1 MNCEKTSSSSD
12 ILFYLNITGDMDM
25 ESMKRFVFL
34 SLATS
39 ITISFCLFTSSN
51 VFAQE
56 EELVLEEITVTARKR
71 VENLQDVGMS
81 VSALSAAD
89 LDIRFDADLQ
99 NLENAS
105 PNVVIDDIQQG
116 PGSPAAISIRGVGTT
131 DVEKNFDPTVGVVV
145 DGVFIG
151 VNSGMMLKA
160 IDLQSV
166 EILRGPQG
174 TLFGRNSIG
183 GVINV
188 ARQRPNFDGFSGSA
202 VVGIGNYGH
211 VQADA
216 YLNFTFSDKFAFRLG
231 GAIRQNDGWFYNAT
245 LERDVGETEYS
256 IISPSFTWRPTENFE
271 IYYRY
276 DQTSQD
282 QDANTLLNMAQP
294 NQAFCF
300 YYGQC
305 AESLTVPQSGDRY
318 VVLQNDDPPYQT
330 YFDTKTHIINAA
342 WDINNSYDMVFVFG
356 DFSTDEEVLQDWD
369 ATPLTLYHT
378 DRPATWDQQ
387 SYELRLNYTGERLS
401 YTAGLYYWD
410 SDYHIDLLSYIGFFD
425 LFQSPPLPPG
435 TVGTVPVPQ
444 SVSQTTKSS
453 AIFVEGDYRL
463 TDNWTLTLGGRY
475 TKDKKTSAVVDPSM
489 PELEEHGGPDDPF
502 NESWSEFT
510 PKLGIRYQVNE
521 DLMLYGLYSK
531 GFRAGGFNGR
541 PGTLQYLSAAIPY
554 DPETVDNFELGM
566 KSEWLDGRMRFNAS
580 IFHMDYKDKQEEQ
593 SVYTGV
599 GTGQQTIVVN
609 AGQATIR
616 GLEIDFNWLVS
627 EVFTLNGN
635 LGLLDA
641 EFDELVDPATETDL
655 SYLELRRAPDLTA
668 TIEPVLSFDVG
679 NGVLIARAAW
689 HYVDDMEMTFMNSP
703 QTHVPAHSTIDASLV
718 YTINRFSVSL
728 WGLNLTDDDSWTQG
742 YDVGAGVGSAGFWT
756 YTAVRPPKTYGINLS
771 YNF

>member
-1 MNCEKTSSSSD
+1 MK
-12 ILFYLNITGDMDM
+12 
-25 ESMKRFVFL
+25 SMKRFGNL
-34 SLATS
+34 ILAICFMAGS
-39 ITISFCLFTSSN
+39 CLFASPIAL
-51 VFAQE
+51 AQE
-56 EELVLEEITVTARKR
+56 SEELMLEEVTVTARKR
-71 VENLQDVGMS
+71 TENLQDVAMS
-81 VSALSAAD
+81 VSALSEAE
-89 LDIRFDADLQ
+89 LKIRFDVDLQ
-99 NLENAS
+99 TLQNAS
-105 PNVVIDDIQQG
+105 PNLVIDDIQQG

-188 ARQRPNFDGFSGSA
+188 TRGRPDFDGVSGSA
-202 VVGIGNYGH
+202 VMGAGNNGH
-211 VQADA
+211 FQADA
-216 YLNFTFSDKFAFRLG
+216 FVNIPLSDTFAFRLG
-231 GAIRQNDGWFYNAT
+231 GAIRASNGWFYNDT
-245 LERDVGETEYS
+245 LNRDVGEMYYQVV
-256 IISPSFTWRPTENFE
+256 SPSFTWRPTEDLE

-276 DQTSQD
+276 DQTHQE

-294 NQAFCF
+294 DQAFCF

-305 AESLTVPQSGDRY
+305 AESLTIPQSGDRY

-330 YFDTKTHIINAA
+330 YFDTKTHIVNAM
-342 WDINNSYDMVFVFG
+342 WDINEKSDLVFVFG

-378 DRPATWDQQ
+378 DRPANWDQQ
-387 SYELRLNYTGERLS
+387 SYELRFNYSGDRLS
-401 YTAGLYYWD
+401 YTAGLYHWD
-410 SDYHIDLLSYIGFFD
+410 SDYSIDLVSYIGFFD
-425 LFQSPPLPPG
+425 LFFVPPLPPG
-435 TVGTVPVPQ
+435 TAGTVAIPQ
-444 SVSQTTKSS
+444 TVSQTTKSN
-453 AIFVEGDYRL
+453 AIFFEGDYRF
-463 TDNWTLTLGGRY
+463 TDNWTLTVGGRY

-502 NESWSEFT
+502 KEDWNEFT
-510 PKLGIRYQVNE
+510 PKLSISYQMND
-521 DLMLYGLYSK
+521 DLMFYGLYSK

-541 PGTLQYLSAAIPY
+541 PGTGQYLAAAIPY

-566 KSEWLDGRMRFNAS
+566 KSEWLDSRLRFNAS
-580 IFHMDYKDKQEEQ
+580 IFYMNYKDKQEEQ

-609 AGQATIR
+609 AGKAKIK
-616 GLEIDFNWLVS
+616 GLEVDFTWLVTETFS
-627 EVFTLNGN
+627 LMGN

-641 EFDELVDPATETDL
+641 DFDELVDPSTGTDL
-655 SYLELRRAPDLTA
+655 SYLDLRRAPEVTA
-668 TIEPVLSFDVG
+668 TLIPMLTFNVG
-679 NGVLIARAAW
+679 SGVLTARAAW

-703 QTHVPAHSTIDASLV
+703 QTHVPSHSTVDASLV
-718 YTINRFSVSL
+718 YTINGWSISL

-742 YDVGAGVGSAGFWT
+742 YDVGAGVDQPGFWS
-756 YTAVRPPKTYGINLS
+756 YTAVRPPRAYGVNLS
-771 YNF
+771 VDF